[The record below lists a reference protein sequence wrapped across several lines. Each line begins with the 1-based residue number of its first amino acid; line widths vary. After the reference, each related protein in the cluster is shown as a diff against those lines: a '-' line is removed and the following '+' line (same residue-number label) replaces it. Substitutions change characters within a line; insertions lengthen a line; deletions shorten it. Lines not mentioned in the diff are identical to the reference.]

1 MNRFLLLGRPGGA
14 VILATV
20 VCLGCTSTQ
29 TPPLTLNWAPP
40 VAQASPPS
48 TRHFDHVLTIV
59 LENQDYD
66 DVIKDPYLMGLA
78 KQGASFT
85 DFRGLFHPSYA
96 NYLAMVSG
104 RLIKTSGD
112 WQRKVDSP
120 TIGDRL
126 AAEGFTWKNY
136 AEGYPGQP
144 GHCFLAR
151 RKDRYARKHVPFV
164 SFLPVQR
171 ENCDNVV
178 PATQLTA
185 DLKARTFPTYAFYS
199 PDLDNDGHD
208 PVTDPARGLAKASAW
223 LQKFLGNNTFPPR
236 TLTVVTFDESKGSN
250 PENKIYTVF
259 LGDMVKPDPDGYPTN
274 YNHFNVLRTIED
286 NFGLQPLAEGDRQA
300 RPITEV
306 WK

>member
-1 MNRFLLLGRPGGA
+1 MNRILRLGWPSSV
-14 VILATV
+14 VILATA

-29 TPPLTLNWAPP
+29 TPPLALTSVPCAEAAALPTAH
-40 VAQASPPS
+40 
-48 TRHFDHVLTIV
+48 HFDHVITIV
-59 LENQDYD
+59 LENQDYN
-66 DVIKDPYLMGLA
+66 DVIQDSNFKALA
-78 KQGASFT
+78 KNGASFT

-104 RLIKTSGD
+104 RLIKTAGD
-112 WQRKVDSP
+112 GQMDVDSP

-126 AAEGFTWKNY
+126 NAGGLDWKNY

-144 GHCFLAR
+144 GRCFLADR
-151 RKDRYARKHVPFV
+151 HDRYVRKHVPFV

-171 ENCDNVV
+171 KNCDNVV
-178 PATQLTA
+178 PATQLMA
-185 DLKARTFPTYAFYS
+185 DLKAGTFPKYAFYS

-208 PVTDPARGLAKASAW
+208 PVTNPAQGLAKASAW
-223 LQKFLGNNTFPPR
+223 LQRFLRDTTFPPG

-259 LGDMVKPDPDGYPTN
+259 LGDMVKPDTYTTN

-286 NFGLQPLAEGDRQA
+286 NFGLAPLAKGDCQA